1 MSIKWTLNL
10 NEVHFT
16 KGKPVVTRIV
26 SIATN
31 TLSDSTI
38 FNNIMYISRVD
49 SIAAYLGTYSN
60 E

>member
-1 MSIKWTLNL
+1 M
-10 NEVHFT
+10 NEIHFT
-16 KGKPVVTRIV
+16 KGKPVVTRSV